1 MALFLMV
8 LATMLICAIGMTVTL
23 LLNSSRPGS
32 GLAWLGA
39 IGTFFV
45 LILQWI
51 WFATDYN
58 GPERTKARDQQY
70 QAESAALRRELD
82 ESECRNTVAAFV
94 MSQGFVKRSLKSP
107 ASAVF
112 PSQAVASTQAGQC
125 KFVVVAYV
133 DSQNGFGALIRTSY
147 VASVEYLPATREW
160 KLNSLNM

>member
-94 MSQGFVKRSLKSP
+94 MSQGFCKAISKIPSFRSIPQSSSRFN
-107 ASAVF
+107 ASRPVQICGRGLCRF
-112 PSQAVASTQAGQC
+112 TERIWGLLSGQAMSLQLSTFQQRASG
-125 KFVVVAYV
+125 
-133 DSQNGFGALIRTSY
+133 N
-147 VASVEYLPATREW
+147 
-160 KLNSLNM
+160 